1 MNDEI
6 LATVTPSPM
15 RRWMA
20 VAMLVALGGLL
31 VWLAITVPP
40 QSLVLQLFLLAL
52 GCGALVMADLIRR
65 ATETHIALTAEG
77 LRDGNGRLLCRM
89 DQIAGV
95 DRGAFAFK
103 PSNGFLVKLKEPMPR
118 VWQPGL
124 WWRLGRRIGVGGVTP
139 AGQGKFMADM
149 IALKLRG
156 DHDLFAERK

>member
-1 MNDEI
+1 MV
-6 LATVTPSPM
+6 LRGLFHLM
-15 RRWMA
+15 L
-20 VAMLVALGGLL
+20 LVA
-31 VWLAITVPP
+31 AVPAAACDIA
-40 QSLVLQLFLLAL
+40 LVLAVDVSGSVDRHEYSIQTQGL
-52 GCGALVMADLIRR
+52 
-65 ATETHIALTAEG
+65 AEG